1 MGMKVSTQAPK
12 IENYI
17 RGDSRIV
24 NIQINNPDGTPF
36 NLAGCE
42 VFLTLNLSQ
51 TPPVDATDS
60 TASLKKS
67 TTSFVSPATGL
78 ASLTL
83 TNADTQNLAP
93 GDYYYDIQLADVS
106 GNISSLA
113 SNLWTVIDDITTRI
127 V

>member
-17 RGDSRIV
+17 RGDSRLI

-36 NLAGCE
+36 DLSGCE

-51 TPPVDATDS
+51 TPAVDSTDS

-67 TTSFVSPATGL
+67 TSTFTNPTQGL

-83 TNADTQNLAP
+83 TNTDTQNLAP
-93 GDYYYDIQLADVS
+93 GDYYYDIQLKDVS
-106 GNISSLA
+106 GNITSLA
-113 SNLWTVIDDITTRI
+113 SNLWSVIDDITTRI